1 MDEFF
6 PQLDEEIYSTNLVRN
21 LTLYGIVILGI
32 VTPILQLGL
41 MRLINKCGQPW
52 QRVVNAIDNGVDF
65 QMN

>member
-1 MDEFF
+1 MDEYF